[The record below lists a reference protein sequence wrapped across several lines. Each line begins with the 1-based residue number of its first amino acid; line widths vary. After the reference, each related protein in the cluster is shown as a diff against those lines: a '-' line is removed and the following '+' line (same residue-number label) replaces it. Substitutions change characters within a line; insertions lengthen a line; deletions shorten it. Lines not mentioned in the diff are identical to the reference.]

1 MAKSPAMLALHT
13 VTKRAREAL
22 LTFAQHNELQECVLM
37 VCSHFDEL
45 PAAQARVAQLETEAA
60 ATFDTA
66 EERLARMTE
75 ERSYYSQSFGAV
87 LVQLA
92 ELEVEPVLA
101 GIEVPESIDA
111 GDALGTVHP
120 IKPGGTNGSAPPDEP
135 SPPGEPEAPEAS
147 E

>member
-1 MAKSPAMLALHT
+1 MAKSPAMLALHI
-13 VTKRAREAL
+13 VTKRAREARL
-22 LTFAQHNELQECVLM
+22 QFDEANELQECVLM

-45 PAAQARVAQLETEAA
+45 SAAQARVAQLEGEAA

-75 ERSYYSQSFGAV
+75 ERHYYSQSFGAA

-92 ELEVEPVLA
+92 ELGVNPALA

-120 IKPGGTNGSAPPDEP
+120 IKPGGPNGSAPPDEP
-135 SPPGEPEAPEAS
+135 SPPREPEAPEAS